1 MTRAEFDTFCSCHNL
16 SEFIATQSSNQIKKL
31 LKNFCCAINLDLQD
45 FLHNKAIT
53 FERNLRSRTYLY
65 IDNEKKN
72 TIIGY
77 FTIAINYLE
86 TDKLKGEI
94 IKILDGHASDTKSIP
109 CYLIGQ
115 LAVSDECQSKGIGNF
130 LLTDAL
136 KIIDESQTKLGGRFV
151 LIDSVNNDK
160 VINFY
165 RENSF
170 VEIEKDKKLKSIK
183 MIKPYF
189 ECDEQLNIEIQRNV

>member
-1 MTRAEFDTFCSCHNL
+1 MTKQDFDEITSQYKLMDLLAENST
-16 SEFIATQSSNQIKKL
+16 NQVKKL
-31 LKNFCCAINLDLQD
+31 LKTFSCKINNDLQD
-45 FLHNKAIT
+45 FLHSKAIT

-65 IDNEKKN
+65 ANNKN
-72 TIIGY
+72 KGIVAY
-77 FTIAINYLE
+77 FTLAINYLE
-86 TDKLKGEI
+86 TDKFKSEI
-94 IKILDGHASDTKSIP
+94 IQILSGYASYTDKTNAIP

-115 LAVSDECQSKGIGNF
+115 LAISDEYRKQGIGNF

-136 KIIDESQTKLGGRFV
+136 KIADNAQTSFGGRFV

-165 RENSF
+165 EQNSF
-170 VEIEKDKKLKSIK
+170 IAIENNKNLKSIK

-189 ECDEQLNIEIQRNV
+189 EYSELKI